1 MARHTPSSLALI
13 AALALRMVP
22 AALLTWPAHAQSPA
36 PAAKVVVYRGALLID
51 GTGAPP
57 RSDRVIVTGG
67 ERITAVA
74 PAAGFSVPA
83 GAEVVDLR
91 DRFVVPGF
99 VNSHVHLATLAD
111 PRHARAYLRR
121 ELYSGVTALRD
132 MAGDVRLLAELKR
145 EAEFNEIPAP
155 DIYYVALMAGPEFFA
170 DPRTHDAARGRIAGE
185 VPWMQALT
193 PQTDLPLAVA
203 AARGTGATALKL
215 YADLP
220 APLMRAVTAEAHR
233 QHLLVWAHAT
243 LFPAGPLDEVD
254 AGVDVLSHAALLG
267 YALEP
272 TIPPLYRHGAMPLE
286 VAPLL
291 ERPDARLTALFADM
305 RRHGTILDATLYPYD
320 SGPGAQRSQGLAD
333 RLAALAYRAGVA
345 ISTGT
350 DDDGDLARPSSP
362 LLEEFALLVHR
373 AGMRL
378 PDLLT
383 SATRIGARAAGQEHE
398 MGTIEPGKLADF
410 VVLGKNPLADVDNLR
425 SVDLTVKRG
434 IRYPHRDYTPVTEA
448 EAHGAP

>member
-1 MARHTPSSLALI
+1 
-13 AALALRMVP
+13 V
-22 AALLTWPAHAQSPA
+22 ALLASPA
-36 PAAKVVVYRGALLID
+36 CAQAPALAAKVAVYRGAILID

-57 RSDRVIVTGG
+57 RSDRVIVTSG
-67 ERITAVA
+67 ERITAVV
-74 PAAGFSVPA
+74 PAAGFSTPA
-83 GAEVVDLR
+83 GAEVLDAGGK
-91 DRFVVPGF
+91 FIVPGF

-155 DIYYVALMAGPEFFA
+155 DIYYVALMAGPEFFT
-170 DPRTHDAARGRIAGE
+170 DPRTHDAARGRVAGE

-193 PQTDLPLAVA
+193 PRTDLPLAVA

-220 APLMRAVTAEAHR
+220 APLVRAVTAEAHR

-243 LFPAGPLDEVD
+243 IFPAGPLDEVD
-254 AGVDVLSHAALLG
+254 AGVDVLSHAVLLG
-267 YALEP
+267 YALEGS
-272 TIPPLYRHGAMPLE
+272 IPPLYRHGAMPLQA
-286 VAPLL
+286 APLL
-291 ERPDARLTALFADM
+291 ERPDARLTALFAAM
-305 RRHGTILDATLYPYD
+305 RGHGTILDATLYPYD
-320 SGPGAQRSQGLAD
+320 SGPAAQRSQGLAD

-350 DDDGDLARPSSP
+350 DDDGDLAQPSSP

-373 AGMRL
+373 AGMHL
-378 PDLLT
+378 PDLLV
-383 SATRIGARAAGQEHE
+383 SATRIGARAAGQERD

-410 VVLGKNPLADVDNLR
+410 VVLEKDPLADVDNLR
-425 SVDLTVKRG
+425 SVDYTVKRG
-434 IRYPHRDYTPVTEA
+434 IRYPHRDYRPVTEA
-448 EAHGAP
+448 EAHGTP